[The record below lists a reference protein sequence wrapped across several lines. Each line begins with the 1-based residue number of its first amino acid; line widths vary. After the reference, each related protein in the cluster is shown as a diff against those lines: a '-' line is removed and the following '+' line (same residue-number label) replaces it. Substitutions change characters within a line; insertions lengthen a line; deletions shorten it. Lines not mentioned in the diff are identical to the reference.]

1 MSSRTSLPLIVRN
14 KWRRSDRG
22 AEGLTLIMHA
32 TLRFLGLAI
41 VAGAIAL
48 LPHTVS
54 GDDRGREC
62 ERGQDCALGA
72 FKDGE
77 IQPLSAVLAVVR
89 EKMPGEVVKIELE
102 REDGAWVYEIKILT
116 SSGRRRKLEIN
127 ARTLAIIKA
136 D

>member
-1 MSSRTSLPLIVRN
+1 M
-14 KWRRSDRG
+14 RS
-22 AEGLTLIMHA
+22 
-32 TLRFLGLAI
+32 TLRSLGLVIA
-41 VAGAIAL
+41 AGAMTV
-48 LPHTVS
+48 LPHAVLG
-54 GDDRGREC
+54 GDQDRAC

-89 EKMPGEVVKIELE
+89 EKMPGEVIKIELE

-116 SSGRRRKLEIN
+116 PSGRRRKLEIN

>member
-1 MSSRTSLPLIVRN
+1 M
-14 KWRRSDRG
+14 RS
-22 AEGLTLIMHA
+22 
-32 TLRFLGLAI
+32 TLRSLGLAI
-41 VAGAIAL
+41 AVGAIAL
-48 LPHTVS
+48 LPHAVS
-54 GDDRGREC
+54 GD

-77 IQPLSAVLAVVR
+77 IQPLSAVLAAVR

-127 ARTLAIIKA
+127 ARTLAIIKV

>member
-1 MSSRTSLPLIVRN
+1 MRSM
-14 KWRRSDRG
+14 RRS
-22 AEGLTLIMHA
+22 
-32 TLRFLGLAI
+32 LGLAI
-41 VAGAIAL
+41 AVGAIAL
-48 LPHTVS
+48 LPHAVS
-54 GDDRGREC
+54 GDERGRAC

-77 IQPLSAVLAVVR
+77 IQPLSAVLAAAR